1 MELKWNRLQEIKMT
15 KVEQQRKYVYENFGE
30 MTKGTNMSNSKKTKL
45 LRKLWKEAKKKYK

>member
-1 MELKWNRLQEIKMT
+1 MT